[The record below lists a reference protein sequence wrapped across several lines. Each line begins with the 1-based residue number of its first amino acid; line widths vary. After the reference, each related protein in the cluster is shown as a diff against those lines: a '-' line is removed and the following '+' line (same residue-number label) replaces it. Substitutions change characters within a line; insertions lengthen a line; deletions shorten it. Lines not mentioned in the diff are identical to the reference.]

1 MRYTPQLQTGAKTT
15 LMTSAFYGYNH
26 NKIIADGEMFE
37 MKNMS
42 GDDYPLLS
50 LRKKRGI
57 SSYDTQGEAQVP
69 LNGIHGRD
77 QLVFI
82 RGTDVYYNFVPV
94 QGLSV
99 SADTGM
105 LPKKIVSFG
114 AYVCIWPDKKYFNT
128 ADQSDYGSMERL
140 FSASSA
146 GVSLIMCRNDGTD
159 YDYTSISRGTSAP
172 EDPAN
177 GQLWLDESGSEAV
190 LRQYMKSADE
200 WLEVTTTYIKIQCT
214 GIGSGLKEYDTIE
227 LSGMALG
234 GADPDERVAAQ
245 VEALNG
251 SMIVY
256 ACGENYIIV
265 AGLLSAAVEAEGL
278 AEGTVHADLKLPDLD
293 YVVQSNNRL
302 WGCKYGMVNGEVVN
316 EIYASKLGDFR
327 NWRNYMG
334 LSTDSYTASVGTD
347 GQFTGAITQRG
358 YPVFFKENCIH
369 RVSGTTPDSF
379 TIQTTHCRGVQ
390 KGSWK
395 SLAVVAENI
404 YYKAREGIMVYD
416 GNMPQIVSEQ
426 LGDELYSDARAGVLK
441 DKYYICMKDKD
452 NTFIQYVYDTTHG
465 TWWVEDNMQAL
476 GYGAVDD
483 ELFLIDEVSN
493 TLVSIR
499 GTIGTEEG
507 DLDWAATFDLYGV
520 NYQRQ
525 GNYDDP
531 KRVRNEKYVSLFK
544 IRMELEDGAW
554 MRLYMQYNGGKW
566 EYMGEKRGNNLRT
579 FVLPIVPKR
588 CDHVRFKIEGRG
600 QATIYDISRIMEV
613 GGDG

>member
-1 MRYTPQLQTGAKTT
+1 MRYTPQLQAGAKTT

-26 NKIIADGEMFE
+26 NKIIADGEMFD
-37 MKNMS
+37 MKNLS

-57 SSYDTQGEAQVP
+57 SSYDTEGNDPVP

-82 RGTDVYYNFVPV
+82 RGTDVYWNFVPV
-94 QGLSV
+94 QGLNV
-99 SADTGM
+99 SADSSM

-128 ADQSDYGSMERL
+128 ADLSDYGSMERL
-140 FSASSA
+140 FSAESS
-146 GVSLIMCRNDGTD
+146 GISLIMCRNNGTD
-159 YDYTSISRGTSAP
+159 YDMTQITPSST
-172 EDPAN
+172 EPAN
-177 GQLWLDESGSEAV
+177 PTDGMLWVDESSSPAV
-190 LRQYMKSADE
+190 LRQYMARAEE
-200 WLEVTTTYIKIQCT
+200 WMEIATTYIKIQGT
-214 GIGSGLKEYDTIE
+214 GIGSGLKEYDTVEI
-227 LSGMALG
+227 SGLALG
-234 GADPDERVAAQ
+234 GEDPDPVVEEQ
-245 VEALNG
+245 VHTLNG

-256 ACGENYIIV
+256 GCGENYIIV
-265 AGLLSAAVEAEGL
+265 AGILSAAVETGDL
-278 AEGTVHADLKLPDLD
+278 AAGTVHADLKLPDLD
-293 YVVQSNNRL
+293 FVVQSNNRL

-347 GQFTGAITQRG
+347 GAFTGAITQRG

-369 RVSGTTPDSF
+369 RVSGMTPDSF

-390 KGSWK
+390 RGSWR

-426 LGDELYSDARAGVLK
+426 MGEELYSDARAGVLK

-452 NTFIQYVYDTTHG
+452 NTYRQYVYDTTHG
-465 TWWVEDNMQAL
+465 TWWVEDEIQAL
-476 GYGAVDD
+476 GYGSVDD
-483 ELFLIDEVSN
+483 ELFLIDEVNN
-493 TLVSIR
+493 TLVSVT
-499 GTIGTEEG
+499 GSVGTEEA
-507 DLDWAATFDLYGV
+507 DMDWNATFDLYGV
-520 NYQRQ
+520 SYQRQ
-525 GNYDDP
+525 SNYDDP

-544 IRMELEDGAW
+544 IRLELGANAW
-554 MRLYMQYNGGKW
+554 MKLYMQYNGGKW
-566 EYMGEKRGNNLRT
+566 EYQGEKRGNGLRNQ
-579 FVLPIVPKR
+579 VIPVVPKR
-588 CDHVRFKIEGRG
+588 CDHVRYRIEGHG
-600 QATIYDISRIMEV
+600 DVSVYDISRIMEV